1 MRLPQPEMRRG
12 RIEIIPMIDTIFFLL
27 VFFMITWLTMT
38 HMKGMNVSLPRQTK
52 AGGKAPSSVMVSLSP
67 QGGYYLDK
75 RPVAQGVWKERL
87 TKSLI
92 AHPNSVVVLNVAS
105 TQKTQTLIELMDEV
119 NGIIAASHTH
129 AEVLIATP
137 RTGKPDTSKN
147 DAEATSGNSGG
158 SHDNR

>member
-1 MRLPQPEMRRG
+1 MRLKQPELKRG

-38 HMKGMNVSLPRQTK
+38 RMNGMNVNLPRHAKQS
-52 AGGKAPSSVMVSLSP
+52 GKPSASVMVSLSP
-67 QGGYYLDK
+67 EGGYYLDK

-87 TKSLI
+87 TQNLI

-105 TQKTQTLIELMDEV
+105 TQKTQTLIGLMDEV
-119 NGIIAASHTH
+119 NQVIAASKTH

-137 RTGKPDTSKN
+137 RTGKPTETVASG
-147 DAEATSGNSGG
+147 AATG
-158 SHDNR
+158 RTP